1 VRMPF
6 LCTAAAFVVLMASCA
21 IRADRFYALKP
32 LPDAART
39 PAGTLS
45 THVILNVSIP
55 PVVDRRELVLDDSNG
70 RVSILEHERWAAPF
84 AEQVSDAL
92 ARDLE
97 QRRSDIV
104 VADRSFDRA
113 GTPQVKIRVD
123 IVRMSAQ
130 RNGRAT
136 LEAHWRIIDP
146 AAKTDEIGGDAFS
159 APLEGS
165 EYSAVAQAF
174 SACLASL
181 ADRLVAKLPAL
192 PAG

>member
-1 VRMPF
+1 MSF
-6 LCTAAAFVVLMASCA
+6 LCAAAAFVVLMASCA
-21 IRADRFYALKP
+21 ARADRIYALKP

-45 THVILNVSIP
+45 THVILNVTIP
-55 PVVDRRELVLDDSNG
+55 PVVDRRELVLNDSNG
-70 RVSILEHERWAAPF
+70 RVLILEHERWAAPF

-92 ARDLE
+92 ARDIE

-113 GTPQVKIRVD
+113 GTPQVRIRVD
-123 IVRMSAQ
+123 VVRMSAQ
-130 RNGRAT
+130 RNGRAM
-136 LEAHWRIIDP
+136 LEAHWRIVDP

-181 ADRLVAKLPAL
+181 ADRLVAKLPAV